1 MNRHYVEENKDYQCS
16 PNIER
21 KRDREDDDIRKSLE
35 RI

>member
-1 MNRHYVEENKDYQCS
+1 MNRPFVEENKDYQSS
-16 PNIER
+16 PRIER